1 MEGVEDGQMMDWRC
15 RLADEQQ
22 RARASEEAALTG
34 NREIIMSIIISP

>member
-22 RARASEEAALTG
+22 RASESERG
-34 NREIIMSIIISP
+34 GGPDGE